1 MLAARLPIFTAIILC
16 ALIGG
21 SIYWQLSPY
30 IHHFLVEQGLMEPNI
45 KPQPKN
51 NISQENKHKKEA
63 KERSYNISSF
73 KLFGDTQA
81 PVKKQVIET
90 EKLPET
96 SLKLRLT
103 GVLAGRDNLQAS
115 ALIEG
120 PDRKTRSYRVD
131 EDVPGGA
138 ILKQVYPDRVVL
150 ERSGRLENLVFEE
163 TRPIGIQ
170 SQEAVVEAPVVYTP
184 QDIHSAQ
191 NNLQNFNKQQTQQI
205 KDRLSRLRSR
215 LRSDGP

>member
-1 MLAARLPIFTAIILC
+1 MLVARLPLITAICLC
-16 ALIGG
+16 ALICG

-30 IHHFLVEQGLMEPNI
+30 IEDFLVEQGLIEANLQHQSQNSVRQAT
-45 KPQPKN
+45 KPSRDTREYN
-51 NISQENKHKKEA
+51 
-63 KERSYNISSF
+63 YNISSF

-81 PVKKQVIET
+81 PVKKELVET

-96 SLKLRLT
+96 TLKLSLR
-103 GVLAGRDNLQAS
+103 GVLAGKNNLQAG

-120 PDRKTRSYRVD
+120 PDRQTNSYRID
-131 EDVPGGA
+131 EEVPGGA

-170 SQEAVVEAPVVYTP
+170 TQSVAREAPPTFIP
-184 QDIHSAQ
+184 EPSHSAQ
-191 NNLQNFNKQQTQQI
+191 SNLRDFNQQQTQQI

-215 LRSDGP
+215 LQSNGP

>member
-30 IHHFLVEQGLMEPNI
+30 IHSFLIEQGLMEPSI
-45 KPQPKN
+45 TPQPKN
-51 NISQENKHKKEA
+51 NISQENHRKREA

-73 KLFGDTQA
+73 KLFGDAQA

-96 SLKLRLT
+96 TLKLKLT

-120 PDRKTRSYRVD
+120 PDRQTRSYRVD
-131 EDVPGGA
+131 EEVPGGA
-138 ILKQVYPDRVVL
+138 TLKQVYSDRVVL
-150 ERSGRLENLVFEE
+150 ERAGRLENLIFEE

-170 SQEAVVEAPVVYTP
+170 SQETDVEAPVVYTP
-184 QDIHSAQ
+184 VASHSAQ
-191 NNLQNFNKQQTQQI
+191 DNLQNFNKQQTQQI

-215 LRSDGP
+215 LQSDGP